1 MGEWEI
7 NQDKLRIQTQI
18 FSSNSES
25 KNLNYMSYMI
35 FNKLNIAFNIKR
47 MN

>member
-1 MGEWEI
+1 MGGWEI
-7 NQDKLRIQTQI
+7 NQDKLRIQIQI

-25 KNLNYMSYMI
+25 KNLNYMSYVI
-35 FNKLNIAFNIKR
+35 FNKLNVAFNIKR